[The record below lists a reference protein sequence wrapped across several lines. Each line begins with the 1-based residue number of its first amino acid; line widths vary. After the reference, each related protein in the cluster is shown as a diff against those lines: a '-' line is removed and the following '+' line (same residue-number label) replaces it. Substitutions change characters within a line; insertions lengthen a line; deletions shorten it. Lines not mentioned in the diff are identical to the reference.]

1 MLACGLGLLLLAD
14 LLLARA
20 ADPWT
25 ALLGAMVWGLHLG
38 ATQGL
43 LAALLAD
50 RAPADARGAAF
61 GWLHLGTGLA
71 TVLAGVLGG
80 WLWTRFGA
88 GAAYAAG
95 AVCAALALA
104 LLGVL
109 PGRDAALAPR

>member
-43 LAALLAD
+43 LAALVESC
-50 RAPADARGAAF
+50 R
-61 GWLHLGTGLA
+61 
-71 TVLAGVLGG
+71 
-80 WLWTRFGA
+80 
-88 GAAYAAG
+88 
-95 AVCAALALA
+95 
-104 LLGVL
+104 
-109 PGRDAALAPR
+109 